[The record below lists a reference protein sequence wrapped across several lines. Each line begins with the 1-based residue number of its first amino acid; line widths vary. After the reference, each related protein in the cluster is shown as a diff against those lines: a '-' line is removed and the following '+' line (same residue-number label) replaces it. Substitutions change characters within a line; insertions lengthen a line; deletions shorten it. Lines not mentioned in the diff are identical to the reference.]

1 MLKFYLAA
9 LGLCVFSGS
18 LQAQKTVK
26 FDYQT
31 SQARLLDVNPTTY
44 VKPLVAELVVDTSN
58 GRIRDKWELNAAEL
72 AARVIP
78 GDDNAT
84 VRNLRSYAV
93 FKSSEKHNCD
103 VVVAATFDVRIT
115 ESGAQISIVGYP
127 ANFANWSSSKIADYD
142 WIMIEKGEIPLPKQ
156 SQSEDDKKD
165 EQKKSG
171 TPPKKK

>member
-1 MLKFYLAA
+1 MFKFYLAA
-9 LGLCVFSGS
+9 LGLCVSCGS
-18 LQAQKTVK
+18 LHAQKTVK

-72 AARVIP
+72 AARVIT

-93 FKSSEKHNCD
+93 FKSSEKHDCD

-127 ANFANWSSSKIADYD
+127 ANFANWSSSKIADYE
-142 WIMIEKGEIPLPKQ
+142 WIMIE
-156 SQSEDDKKD
+156 
-165 EQKKSG
+165 
-171 TPPKKK
+171 

>member
-9 LGLCVFSGS
+9 LGLVASCGC

-72 AARVIP
+72 ASRVIS

-115 ESGAQISIVGYP
+115 ESGAQITIVGYP
-127 ANFANWSSSKIADYD
+127 ANFTNWNSSKTADYD
-142 WIMIEKGEIPLPKQ
+142 WIMLEKGELPFV
-156 SQSEDDKKD
+156 
-165 EQKKSG
+165 KSG
-171 TPPKKK
+171 NNDATQKEEKKKPATNTRK

>member
-1 MLKFYLAA
+1 MFKFYLAA
-9 LGLCVFSGS
+9 LGLCVSCGS
-18 LQAQKTVK
+18 LHAQKTVK

-44 VKPLVAELVVDTSN
+44 VKPLVAELVVDTSD

-93 FKSSEKHNCD
+93 FKSSEKHDCD

-127 ANFANWSSSKIADYD
+127 ANFANWSSSKIADYE
-142 WIMIEKGEIPLPKQ
+142 WIMIEKGDIPGPQ
-156 SQSEDDKKD
+156 SIQNDENKKD
-165 EQKKSG
+165 EKKKPTTPQKK
-171 TPPKKK
+171 